1 MISYNASS
9 SRPKVIGVAV
19 VLAIAAVGVVWWVQ
33 RDAHPIA
40 GPAPASTAQS
50 SAPVPDQAHQAQ
62 LKKSADALFKPP
74 EMMADGRPADFEPE
88 EWKSLKDAISK
99 NPNSATELKRVADYL
114 RFQRGFERW
123 QSLQG
128 SQDVTGRN
136 ELGQKLITA
145 LPDRLANSEVTM
157 SEALMI
163 CAALVNDIDPSEQAR
178 QQRLEQCNVRLQQS
192 APKVEGE
199 EQEREASCLAQWE
212 RQKSMITGEHFAKPP
227 AQREREQK
235 QFEAQL
241 DRARVEIYGSPEC
254 APRK

>member
-1 MISYNASS
+1 MISYNNST
-9 SRPKVIGVAV
+9 SRTKVIGLGLAASAV
-19 VLAIAAVGVVWWVQ
+19 LVAAVWWFQ
-33 RDAHPIA
+33 HDAAKAEAPMPVA
-40 GPAPASTAQS
+40 GAS
-50 SAPVPDQAHQAQ
+50 SASSVDVAHDAQ
-62 LKKSADALFKPP
+62 LKRSADALFKSP
-74 EMMADGRPADFEPE
+74 EVLADGRPADFEPE

-99 NPNSATELKRVADYL
+99 NPNAAAELKRVADYL

-123 QSLQG
+123 QSLQE
-128 SQDVTGRN
+128 SQDAKGRN
-136 ELGQKLITA
+136 ELGQKLIAA
-145 LPDRLANSEVTM
+145 LPERLANSEVTM

-178 QQRLEQCNVRLQQS
+178 QQQLEQCNVRLQQS

-227 AQREREQK
+227 AQRERDQK

-241 DRARVEIYGSPEC
+241 EKARVEIYGSPDC
-254 APRK
+254 APKK

>member
-1 MISYNASS
+1 MISYNSS
-9 SRPKVIGVAV
+9 TSRSKVIGLSLAACALAV
-19 VLAIAAVGVVWWVQ
+19 GAVWWFQRDGSATPETPAAVAGAASASGV
-33 RDAHPIA
+33 DA
-40 GPAPASTAQS
+40 
-50 SAPVPDQAHQAQ
+50 AHETQ
-62 LKKSADALFKPP
+62 LKKSADAFLKAP
-74 EMMADGRPADFEPE
+74 EVLPDGRPADFEPE

-99 NPNSATELKRVADYL
+99 NPNAAAELKRVAEYL

-123 QSLQG
+123 QSLQE
-128 SQDVTGRN
+128 SQDAKGRA
-136 ELGQKLITA
+136 ELGQKLMAA
-145 LPDRLANSEVTM
+145 LPERLANSEVTM

-178 QQRLEQCNVRLQQS
+178 QQQLEQCNVRLQQS

-227 AQREREQK
+227 AQRERDQK

-241 DRARVEIYGSPEC
+241 EKARLEIYGSPDC